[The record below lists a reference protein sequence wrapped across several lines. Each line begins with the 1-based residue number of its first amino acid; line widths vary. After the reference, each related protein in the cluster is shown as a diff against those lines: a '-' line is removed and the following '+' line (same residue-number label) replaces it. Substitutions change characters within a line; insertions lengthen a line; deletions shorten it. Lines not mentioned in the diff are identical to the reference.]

1 MAPHPSVTDER
12 LQFFASGLNI
22 PYDDLKDWKL
32 LGKGRT
38 AKVFRVRSLLA
49 LRLLSR

>member
-1 MAPHPSVTDER
+1 MTPRPSVPDER